1 MGGIFAAIDIVEF
14 MLAGATAVQIGT
26 ASYWDPVA
34 TEKIVAE
41 LEAWCMEH
49 NVARLAD
56 LTGGL
61 VTE

>member
-1 MGGIFAAIDIVEF
+1 

-34 TEKIVAE
+34 TEKLVDELTRWCSERRLERVAQ
-41 LEAWCMEH
+41 
-49 NVARLAD
+49 

-61 VTE
+61 VME